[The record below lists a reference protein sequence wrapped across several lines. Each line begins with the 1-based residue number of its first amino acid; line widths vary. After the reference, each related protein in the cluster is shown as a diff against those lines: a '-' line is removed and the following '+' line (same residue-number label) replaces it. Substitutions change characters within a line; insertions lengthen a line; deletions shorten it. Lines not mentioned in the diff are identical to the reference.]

1 MTGPDLISQ
10 RKREQPKW
18 ADEEFTDWIV
28 AKQQVSP
35 EVTQY
40 ITAPRC
46 PGATSVRASSV
57 PTLLITADVA
67 EGAIVTPETAAEAA
81 RLLPKGRVVHI
92 AGAGHNIR
100 REQFE
105 AYMTAVREFL
115 AEMV

>member
-1 MTGPDLISQ
+1 MSMAALIAQ

-40 ITAPRC
+40 ITSSRLPWREIAP
-46 PGATSVRASSV
+46 ASSARRCSS
-57 PTLLITADVA
+57 PPMWLM
-67 EGAIVTPETAAEAA
+67 A
-81 RLLPKGRVVHI
+81 RLSRRRSLRKAVKLMPKGRAVHI

-100 REQFE
+100 REQFD

-115 AEMV
+115 AELG